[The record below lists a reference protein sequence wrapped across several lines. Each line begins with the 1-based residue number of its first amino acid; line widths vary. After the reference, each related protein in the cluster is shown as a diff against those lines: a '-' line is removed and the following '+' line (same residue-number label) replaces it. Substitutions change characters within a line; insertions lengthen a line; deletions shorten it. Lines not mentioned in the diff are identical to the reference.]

1 MHACP
6 HVALH
11 SPGIVQLQGTDAPT
25 HTHTLRHA
33 RSRVFGFGPGRVPVS
48 ANFYQFHFQL
58 TGDQNTQTGSANH
71 QQLPPERSW
80 ALTKSFCEPG
90 HQNPELTHTHI
101 HTDTRQRHAQRDIS
115 RDTSFFFLFASLCV
129 CVCVAQESFSFL
141 SFQFRC
147 QQSCFL
153 YYTTYFISSGRN
165 VCALCKPS
173 PQSQSHP
180 LSLRKPYPL
189 ESFLRNC
196 ATHNSFANRNSLIC
210 CLCVCVSRMTR
221 ISLTGLQSF

>member
-1 MHACP
+1 MPQH
-6 HVALH
+6 
-11 SPGIVQLQGTDAPT
+11 T

-71 QQLPPERSW
+71 QQLSVEAPERSW

-90 HQNPELTHTHI
+90 HQNPELTHTHS
-101 HTDTRQRHAQRDIS
+101 HGHKTETRTKRYQQRYKLLF
-115 RDTSFFFLFASLCV
+115 SFCLFVCV

>member
-1 MHACP
+1 MPQH
-6 HVALH
+6 
-11 SPGIVQLQGTDAPT
+11 T

-71 QQLPPERSW
+71 QQLSVEAPERSW

-129 CVCVAQESFSFL
+129 CVCGPRILFFSFISIPMPAKLL
-141 SFQFRC
+141 SV
-147 QQSCFL
+147 L
-153 YYTTYFISSGRN
+153 YYLFYF
-165 VCALCKPS
+165 K
-173 PQSQSHP
+173 
-180 LSLRKPYPL
+180 RKERVRLVQTIPAVPIA
-189 ESFLRNC
+189 S
-196 ATHNSFANRNSLIC
+196 TIP
-210 CLCVCVSRMTR
+210 
-221 ISLTGLQSF
+221 